1 MNDSKLKQTVAQ
13 LLKDL
18 KSIRDLRD
26 TTINMM
32 VENELN
38 KICGISSDVNEKNAN
53 DTGFSEAM
61 KLKIATKGNKSL
73 YTIQT
78 LYNNVYNSMLNN
90 VISLNKLLE
99 KPNKK
104 LLEIDQIRQKEF
116 ITAKEFEILY
126 GYSVQWQTQKRSNI
140 HYPLP
145 IVSEKN
151 KKILYNAIEVKKWLD
166 NNVFR

>member
-1 MNDSKLKQTVAQ
+1 MNDTQLKKIVTE

-18 KSIRDLRD
+18 KSIRDLRN
-26 TTINMM
+26 TTINIM
-32 VENELN
+32 VEDELN
-38 KICGISSDVNEKNAN
+38 KVCGIFSEVNEAKSN
-53 DTGFSEAM
+53 DTGFSDAM

-73 YTIQT
+73 YAIQT
-78 LYNNVYNSMLNN
+78 LYNNVYNSMLDN

-116 ITAKEFEILY
+116 ITTKEFEKLY

-140 HYPLP
+140 HDPLLT
-145 IVSEKN
+145 VSGKN
-151 KKILYNAIEVKKWLD
+151 KKILYNTDEVKKWLD
-166 NNVFR
+166 NNVLR